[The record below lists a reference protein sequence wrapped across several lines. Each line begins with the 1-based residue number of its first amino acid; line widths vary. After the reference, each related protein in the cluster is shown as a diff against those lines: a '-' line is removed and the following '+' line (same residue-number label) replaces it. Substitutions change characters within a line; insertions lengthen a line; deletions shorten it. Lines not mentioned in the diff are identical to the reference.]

1 MYVMYVSYL
10 TNSCTQI
17 CTFFFHACMLITFFF
32 CTIAQKIS
40 VSKYLVFQ
48 TVQTKYLTFY
58 IITLL
63 CCLNT
68 PLLKIKTAVFILWR
82 TPISFLFQDNLVSQ
96 IKQISSFFCIFF
108 FIFFQFIF
116 FYFFVNNL
124 EFVEKYCSSG
134 LKNVSDCTIRCK
146 TQPRQKTIRSVR
158 DLSEIS
164 RGEGEWKQR
173 EGHNFL
179 RLQKREES

>member
-1 MYVMYVSYL
+1 M
-10 TNSCTQI
+10 
-17 CTFFFHACMLITFFF
+17 
-32 CTIAQKIS
+32 
-40 VSKYLVFQ
+40 
-48 TVQTKYLTFY
+48 
-58 IITLL
+58 TLL

-68 PLLKIKTAVFILWR
+68 PLLKIKTTVFILWR

-108 FIFFQFIF
+108 FFFLNIFL
-116 FYFFVNNL
+116 YFFVNNL
-124 EFVEKYCSSG
+124 EFAEKYCFSG

-146 TQPRQKTIRSVR
+146 TLPRQKTIRTVR

-179 RLQKREES
+179 